1 MSGVLQYFVSVL
13 LRGFGRLQLPSAI
26 KRVSPDKAVG
36 RPDETQRYVLFLLPI
51 WVLAG
56 VADYLWHH
64 RTHIETTSGTEE
76 SITHALMITEMAPA
90 VLAALFLEINA
101 GVLALIIGSYVAHE
115 ATVAWDIY
123 FTASRR
129 PIPPGEQHTH
139 SYLQG
144 IPFCLAS
151 FVVFTHWDQV
161 LSLFGKGSQQARF
174 DINLKQPAL
183 PPRYLIPSL
192 LGSGLLAAGSH
203 AEELWRCLKAQRAG
217 LTGRDTPECTREL
230 FGHSAKSV

>member
-1 MSGVLQYFVSVL
+1 MKPAFINILFGVRRGLGRIKSRRAELIGSQVIP
-13 LRGFGRLQLPSAI
+13 LRG
-26 KRVSPDKAVG
+26 PD
-36 RPDETQRYVLFLLPI
+36 DTQRYALLLLPI

-56 VADYLWHH
+56 VADYLWHR
-64 RTHIETTSGTEE
+64 RTRIETTSGTKE
-76 SITHALMITEMAPA
+76 SLTHALMITEMGPA

-101 GVLALIIGSYVAHE
+101 GVLALIIASYAAHE

-144 IPFCLAS
+144 VPFCLAS
-151 FVVFTHWDQV
+151 FVTFTHWDQF
-161 LSLFGKGSQQARF
+161 LTLLGKGSQRPRF
-174 DINLKQPAL
+174 GIHFTKPIL
-183 PPRYLIPSL
+183 PLRYLLPFVF
-192 LGSGLLAAGSH
+192 GSGLVAAIPH
-203 AEELWRCLKAQRAG
+203 AEELWRCWKAQQEG

-230 FGHSAKSV
+230 FGR

>member
-1 MSGVLQYFVSVL
+1 MSGVLKSVVSVL
-13 LRGFGRLQLPSAI
+13 LRRFGRVRWRSGIQRA
-26 KRVSPDKAVG
+26 SPEATG
-36 RPDETQRYVLFLLPI
+36 QPDETQRYSLFLLPI

-56 VADYLWHH
+56 LADYLWHR

-76 SITHALMITEMAPA
+76 SITHSLMITEMAPA

-101 GVLALIIGSYVAHE
+101 GVLALIIASYLAHE

-144 IPFCLAS
+144 VPFCLAS
-151 FVVFTHWDQV
+151 FVVFTHWNQL
-161 LSLFGKGSQQARF
+161 LSLFGKGSQRPRF
-174 DINLKQPAL
+174 NINLKRPAL
-183 PPRYLIPSL
+183 PPEYLFPIL
-192 LGSGLLAAGSH
+192 LGSGLLAAGPH
-203 AEELWRCLKAQRAG
+203 AEELWRCWKAQRAG

-230 FGHSAKSV
+230 FGHSEHPV

>member
-1 MSGVLQYFVSVL
+1 MIGALKNVVSAV
-13 LRGFGRLQLPSAI
+13 LRGFGRVQGRSTIEPASA
-26 KRVSPDKAVG
+26 RAAE

-56 VADYLWHH
+56 VADYLWHR
-64 RTHIETTSGTEE
+64 RTRIETTSGTEE
-76 SITHALMITEMAPA
+76 SVTHALMITEMAPA

-101 GVLALIIGSYVAHE
+101 GVLALVLGSYVAHE

-129 PIPPGEQHTH
+129 AIPPGEQHTH

-144 IPFCLAS
+144 VPFCLAS
-151 FVVFTHWDQV
+151 FIVFTHWDQF
-161 LSLFGKGSQQARF
+161 LALFGKGSGRPRF
-174 DINLKQPAL
+174 NISLKQPAL
-183 PPRYLIPSL
+183 RPAYLIPL
-192 LGSGLLAAGSH
+192 VIGSGLLAAIPH
-203 AEELWRCLKAQRAG
+203 AEELWRCWKAQRAG

-230 FGHSAKSV
+230 FGHSAESA

>member
-1 MSGVLQYFVSVL
+1 MSGVVKSFVSVL
-13 LRGFGRLQLPSAI
+13 AHWFGRLQRRPEVLPAF
-26 KRVSPDKAVG
+26 PKAVCQ
-36 RPDETQRYVLFLLPI
+36 PDQTQKYTLFLLPI

-56 VADYLWHH
+56 VADYLWH
-64 RTHIETTSGTEE
+64 RKTRIETTSGTEE

-101 GVLALIIGSYVAHE
+101 GVLALIIASYLAHE

-144 IPFCLAS
+144 VPFCLAS
-151 FVVFTHWDQV
+151 FVVFTHWEV
-161 LSLFGKGSQQARF
+161 LLSLFGKGSQRPRF
-174 DINLKQPAL
+174 NINLKQPAL
-183 PPRYLIPSL
+183 PPGYLLPVL
-192 LGSGLLAAGSH
+192 LGSGLLAAVPH
-203 AEELWRCLKAQRAG
+203 AEELWRCWKAERAG

-230 FGHSAKSV
+230 FGPSNDRF